1 MFNNTCKYIIMQNIM
16 HFEIKRKMGLQRLK
30 KSKNK
35 TKWLND
41 LPIIK
46 KNRKKIIIILKEYFD
61 EFDERGTIKNILR

>member
-1 MFNNTCKYIIMQNIM
+1 M